1 MKDHPAPTSAS
12 PRYMARG
19 VSAEKQD
26 VHAVVDHLDRGLF
39 PGSFCKV
46 TADIFG
52 GSLDHCN
59 VIHADGSGT
68 KSILAYLH
76 YKETGDPT
84 VFYGTAQDSIVMNLD
99 DLICVGATDNILIS
113 NTINRNARNCP
124 GEVVKALIDGSE
136 AFMQTMRDLG
146 VNLIPGGGETADVG
160 DLTGTVTVDSN
171 AVVRMPRA
179 AVVTNQITP
188 GLSIIGLSAYGQ
200 CQYETQINSGIGS
213 NGLTSARH
221 DLLSQYY
228 AEHYPETFDPNTPP
242 ELAYCG
248 PYRLTDRLPGTD
260 AMTVGAALLSPTRSY
275 APVVKHLLRELGPN
289 IKGLIHCS
297 GGALTKCLKFGQNV
311 HYIKDQ
317 LLAVPPV
324 FDAIQTASQTSDEEM
339 HQVFNMGQR
348 MEVYVPHEHAETVID
363 TANAFQIDAQVIGRT
378 EGSDYNQLTLTTHA
392 GQTLSYQLTN

>member
-1 MKDHPAPTSAS
+1 
-12 PRYMARG
+12 MARG

-76 YKETGDPT
+76 YKETGDPS
-84 VFYGTAQDSIVMNLD
+84 VFYGTAPDSIVMNLD

-228 AEHYPETFDPNTPP
+228 AEHYPETYDPNTPP

-248 PYRLTDRLPGTD
+248 PYRLTDRLPGRD

-324 FDAIQTASQTSDEEM
+324 FDAIQTASHTSDEEM

-392 GQTLSYQLTN
+392 GQTLSYRLTN

>member
-1 MKDHPAPTSAS
+1 
-12 PRYMARG
+12 MARG
-19 VSAEKQD
+19 DSAEKQD

-228 AEHYPETFDPNTPP
+228 AEHYPETYDPNTPP

-324 FDAIQTASQTSDEEM
+324 FGAIQTASQTSDEEM

-392 GQTLSYQLTN
+392 GQTLSYRLTN

>member
-1 MKDHPAPTSAS
+1 
-12 PRYMARG
+12 
-19 VSAEKQD
+19 
-26 VHAVVDHLDRGLF
+26 
-39 PGSFCKV
+39 
-46 TADIFG
+46 
-52 GSLDHCN
+52 
-59 VIHADGSGT
+59 
-68 KSILAYLH
+68 
-76 YKETGDPT
+76 
-84 VFYGTAQDSIVMNLD
+84 MNLD

-188 GLSIIGLSAYGQ
+188 GLSIIGLSASGQ

-228 AEHYPETFDPNTPP
+228 AEHYPETYDSNTPP

-248 PYRLTDRLPGTD
+248 PYRLTDALPGTN

-324 FDAIQTASQTSDEEM
+324 FNAIQTASQTSDQEM

-348 MEVYVPHEHAETVID
+348 MEVYVPHEHAKSVID
-363 TANAFQIDAQVIGRT
+363 TAKAFQIEAQVIGRT

-392 GQTLSYQLTN
+392 GQTLSYQLTNY

>member
-1 MKDHPAPTSAS
+1 MNDQPAPTSAS

-26 VHAVVDHLDRGLF
+26 VHAVVDHLDRGLY

-46 TADIFG
+46 TEDVLG
-52 GSLDHCN
+52 GSQQHCN

-68 KSILAYLH
+68 KSILAYLQ
-76 YKETGDPT
+76 YKETGDPS

-160 DLTGTVTVDSN
+160 DLTGTLTVDSN

-179 AVVTNQITP
+179 AIVKNHITP
-188 GLSIIGLSAYGQ
+188 DLTIIGLSAFGQ
-200 CQYETQINSGIGS
+200 CQYETEINSGIGS

-221 DLLSQYY
+221 DLLSQFY
-228 AEHYPETFDPNTPP
+228 AEH
-242 ELAYCG
+242 
-248 PYRLTDRLPGTD
+248 
-260 AMTVGAALLSPTRSY
+260 
-275 APVVKHLLRELGPN
+275 
-289 IKGLIHCS
+289 
-297 GGALTKCLKFGQNV
+297 
-311 HYIKDQ
+311 
-317 LLAVPPV
+317 
-324 FDAIQTASQTSDEEM
+324 
-339 HQVFNMGQR
+339 
-348 MEVYVPHEHAETVID
+348 
-363 TANAFQIDAQVIGRT
+363 
-378 EGSDYNQLTLTTHA
+378 
-392 GQTLSYQLTN
+392 

>member
-1 MKDHPAPTSAS
+1 
-12 PRYMARG
+12 
-19 VSAEKQD
+19 
-26 VHAVVDHLDRGLF
+26 RGLF

-228 AEHYPETFDPNTPP
+228 AEHYPETYDPNTPP

-248 PYRLTDRLPGTD
+248 PYRLADRLPGTD

-348 MEVYVPHEHAETVID
+348 MEVYVAHEHAETVID

>member
-1 MKDHPAPTSAS
+1 LKDHPAPTSAS

-76 YKETGDPT
+76 YKETGDPS

-348 MEVYVPHEHAETVID
+348 MEVYVPHVHAETVID

-392 GQTLSYQLTN
+392 GQTLSYRLTN

>member
-1 MKDHPAPTSAS
+1 MNDQPAPTSAS

-26 VHAVVDHLDRGLF
+26 VHAVVDHLDRGLY

-46 TADIFG
+46 TEDVLG
-52 GSLDHCN
+52 GSQQHCN

-68 KSILAYLH
+68 KSILAYLQ
-76 YKETGDPT
+76 YKETGDPS

-160 DLTGTVTVDSN
+160 DLTGTLTVDSN

-179 AVVTNQITP
+179 AIVKNHITP
-188 GLSIIGLSAYGQ
+188 DLTIIGLSAFGQ
-200 CQYETQINSGIGS
+200 CQYETEINSGIGS

-221 DLLSQYY
+221 DLLSQFY
-228 AEHYPETFDPNTPP
+228 AEHYPETYDPNTPAD
-242 ELAYCG
+242 LAYCG
-248 PYRLTDRLPGTD
+248 PYRLADALPGPD
-260 AMTVGAALLSPTRSY
+260 AMTVGEALLSPTRSY
-275 APVVKHLLRELGPN
+275 APVVKQLLGELGSN

-311 HYIKDQ
+311 HYIKDH
-317 LLAVPPV
+317 LFAVPPV
-324 FDAIQTASQTSDEEM
+324 FSTIQAVSKTSDQEM
-339 HQVFNMGQR
+339 HQVFNMGHR
-348 MEVYVPHEHAETVID
+348 LEVYVPFEHAQAVID
-363 TANAFQIDAQVIGRT
+363 TAKAFQIEAQIIGRT
-378 EGSDYNQLTLTTHA
+378 EGSTHNQLTLKTHA
-392 GQTLSYQLTN
+392 GQTLTYGLTN

>member
-1 MKDHPAPTSAS
+1 
-12 PRYMARG
+12 MARG

-76 YKETGDPT
+76 YKETGDTT

-160 DLTGTVTVDSN
+160 SN

-228 AEHYPETFDPNTPP
+228 AEHYPETYDPNTPP

-248 PYRLTDRLPGTD
+248 PYRLTDQLPGTD

-392 GQTLSYQLTN
+392 GQTLSYRLTN